1 MFFKQILQREFKK
14 VIAFLSL
21 LIKIRQFIC
30 NKTMVFP
37 NDSIRIKKTHVHT
50 CNTVYI
56 QVLFFYPFKGCVI
69 F

>member
-30 NKTMVFP
+30 NKTMVFA
-37 NDSIRIKKTHVHT
+37 NDSIR
-50 CNTVYI
+50 N
-56 QVLFFYPFKGCVI
+56 FE
-69 F
+69 

>member
-21 LIKIRQFIC
+21 LIKIRQFIG
-30 NKTMVFP
+30 NKTMVFA

-50 CNTVYI
+50 CNIYRFC
-56 QVLFFYPFKGCVI
+56 FFILLKVV
-69 F
+69 